1 MKKSTSSSSTDS
13 KNHLLDEEIKFSESK
28 KRKRNEVEP
37 PLPEAEPINSSK
49 RLKTNSPKDD
59 ETIFMKKQTLVGN
72 SLFMMQFGANSSS
85 MNKSVKIAGFDMDG
99 TLIEPKSNKKFATG
113 PTDWKLW
120 DDSVKTKLSELHSE
134 GFQIVIFTNQ
144 GGVEAGKVTV
154 KDL

>member
-59 ETIFMKKQTLVGN
+59 ETILMKK
-72 SLFMMQFGANSSS
+72 
-85 MNKSVKIAGFDMDG
+85 
-99 TLIEPKSNKKFATG
+99 
-113 PTDWKLW
+113 
-120 DDSVKTKLSELHSE
+120 
-134 GFQIVIFTNQ
+134 
-144 GGVEAGKVTV
+144 
-154 KDL
+154 